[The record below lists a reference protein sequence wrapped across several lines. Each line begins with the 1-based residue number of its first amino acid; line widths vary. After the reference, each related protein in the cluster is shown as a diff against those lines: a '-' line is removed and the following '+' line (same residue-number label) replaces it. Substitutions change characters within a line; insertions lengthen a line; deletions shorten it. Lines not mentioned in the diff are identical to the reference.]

1 MNIYIVACCDCSII
15 KKINNVVLVMSL
27 CISDVTSIITS

>member
-15 KKINNVVLVMSL
+15 IKVNNMVLVMSL
-27 CISDVTSIITS
+27 YISDVTSITTY